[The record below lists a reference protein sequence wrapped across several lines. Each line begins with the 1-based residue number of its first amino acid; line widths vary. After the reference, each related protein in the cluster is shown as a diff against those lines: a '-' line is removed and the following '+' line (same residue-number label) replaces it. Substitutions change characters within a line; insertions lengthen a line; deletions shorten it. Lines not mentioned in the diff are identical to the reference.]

1 MDEIKLFYTALNQLA
16 RKNEFW
22 RKNYTIFAAWPDET
36 REWWIKRI
44 KQQAQKDV
52 PVAVTL
58 MAKVIEI
65 RLGGTNGIST

>member
-1 MDEIKLFYTALNQLA
+1 MNEIKLFYTALNQLA
-16 RKNEFW
+16 RENELW
-22 RKNYTIFAAWPDET
+22 RKNLSIFTAWPDET

-52 PVAVTL
+52 PIAVTL